1 MYENI
6 GSYGCLNNKV
16 IIRLPN
22 QKHLAPFGYQK
33 QPPIITFNPHPVVLE
48 MYICTALNADFIS
61 INKYKSTIINHDQV

>member
-6 GSYGCLNNKV
+6 GSFGCLINKV
-16 IIRLPN
+16 IIRLPI

-33 QPPIITFNPHPVVLE
+33 QPPIITFNPPPVVLE